1 MAGLNENELCGI
13 ICVNKPQGFTSF
25 DVIAKMR
32 GILKMK
38 RLGHAGTLD
47 PMATGVLPVF
57 AGRATKACDI
67 LPDHDKTYE
76 AGFRFGITTDTQDV
90 TGTVTKERPAKI
102 TTEQLEQVLE
112 SFRGDIM
119 QVPPMYSAV
128 SVGGKRLYELARQGR
143 EIEREA
149 RAVTIYC
156 LEITEFDETEQN
168 GTLKVSCS
176 KGTYIRTLIN
186 DIGEALGCG
195 GIMTSLVRTA
205 ACGFTLSDCVTLEQL
220 QDTAN
225 SGGSFTEFVRPIESV
240 FEGLPSVKL
249 SPAQERMYR
258 SGVKLDINKLR
269 FDKSVDKSI
278 DKSAER
284 VAVYGGGGFIGTAL
298 PDRENGILRVEKT
311 FII

>member
-1 MAGLNENELCGI
+1 MAGINENELCGI

-76 AGFRFGITTDTQDV
+76 AGFRLGITTDTQDV
-90 TGTVTKERPAKI
+90 TGTVTKERPANVAK
-102 TTEQLEQVLE
+102 EQLEKVLE

-128 SVGGKRLYELARQGR
+128 SVGGKRLYELARQGK

-149 RAVTIYC
+149 RTVTIYC
-156 LEITEFDETEQN
+156 LEITEFNEAEQS

-186 DIGEALGCG
+186 DIGETLNCG

-220 QDTAN
+220 QEIAN
-225 SGGSFTEFVRPIESV
+225 SGGDFSEFVKPIENV
-240 FEGLPSVKL
+240 FEELPSVKL

-258 SGVKLDINKLR
+258 NGVKLSLDRIKISGDGGIVR
-269 FDKSVDKSI
+269 
-278 DKSAER
+278 
-284 VAVYGGGGFIGTAL
+284 VYGNDGFIGTAL
-298 PDRENGILRVEKT
+298 PDRENGILRVHKN
-311 FII
+311 FF

>member
-1 MAGLNENELCGI
+1 MAGVSGTNELCGI
-13 ICVNKPQGFTSF
+13 ICVDKPQGFTSF

-76 AGFRFGITTDTQDV
+76 AAFRFGITTDTQDV
-90 TGTVTKERPAKI
+90 TGTVTKERPASV
-102 TTEQLEQVLE
+102 TTEQLEKVLE
-112 SFRGDIM
+112 SFRGEIM

-128 SVGGKRLYELARQGR
+128 SVGGKRLYDLARKGI
-143 EIEREA
+143 EVEREA

-156 LEITEFDETEQN
+156 LEITEFDKAEQS
-168 GTLKVSCS
+168 GTLKISCS

-220 QDTAN
+220 QAAAD
-225 SGGSFTEFVRPIESV
+225 SGGDFTEFVRPIETV
-240 FEGLPSVKL
+240 FEGLPTVRL
-249 SPAQERMYR
+249 SSAQERMYR
-258 SGVKLDINKLR
+258 NGVKLSLDKIKISGDGDI
-269 FDKSVDKSI
+269 
-278 DKSAER
+278 SASA
-284 VAVYGGGGFIGTAL
+284 VKVYGSGGFIGTAL
-298 PDRENGILRVEKT
+298 PDLENKILRVHKN
-311 FII
+311 FY

>member
-1 MAGLNENELCGI
+1 MAGVNNELCGI

-76 AGFRFGITTDTQDV
+76 AGFRLGITTDTQDV
-90 TGTVTKERPAKI
+90 TGTVTKERPANV
-102 TTEQLEQVLE
+102 TLEQIKNTLE
-112 SFRGDIM
+112 SFRGEIM

-128 SVGGKRLYELARQGR
+128 SVGGKRLYDLARKGI
-143 EIEREA
+143 EVEREA
-149 RAVTIYC
+149 RPITVYC
-156 LEITEFDETEQN
+156 LEITEFDESAQS
-168 GTLKVSCS
+168 GTLKISCS

-205 ACGFTLSDCVTLEQL
+205 ACGFTLADCVTLEQL
-220 QDTAN
+220 QAIAN
-225 SGGSFTEFVRPIESV
+225 GGGDFSSASRPIESV
-240 FEGLPSVKL
+240 FEGLPSVRL
-249 SPAQERMYR
+249 SPVQERMYR
-258 SGVKLDINKLR
+258 NGVKLSLEKIKISGEGSPI
-269 FDKSVDKSI
+269 K
-278 DKSAER
+278 
-284 VAVYGGGGFIGTAL
+284 VYGESGFIGTAL
-298 PDRENGILRVEKT
+298 PDRENGILRVHKN
-311 FII
+311 FCQ

>member
-1 MAGLNENELCGI
+1 MAGLNVADAKGAADELCGI

-76 AGFRFGITTDTQDV
+76 AGFRLGITTDTQDV
-90 TGTVTKERPAKI
+90 TGTVTKERPAGV
-102 TTEQLEQVLE
+102 TTEQLEQVLG
-112 SFRGDIM
+112 SFRGEIM

-128 SVGGKRLYELARQGR
+128 SVGGKRLYELARQGK

-149 RAVTIYC
+149 RAVTIYR
-156 LEITEFDETEQN
+156 LDMLSFNEKEQD
-168 GTLKVSCS
+168 GVLTVSCS

-186 DIGEALGCG
+186 DIGETLGCG

-220 QDTAN
+220 QETAN
-225 SGGSFTEFVRPIESV
+225 SGGDFTGFVRPIENV
-240 FEGLPSVKL
+240 FEEFPTVRL

-258 SGVKLDINKLR
+258 NGVKLSL
-269 FDKSVDKSI
+269 DKIKISGDGATVK
-278 DKSAER
+278 
-284 VAVYGGGGFIGTAL
+284 VYGSGGFIGTAL
-298 PDRENGILRVEKT
+298 PDHENDILRVHKN
-311 FII
+311 FF

>member
-1 MAGLNENELCGI
+1 MAGLNVADAKGAADELCGI

-67 LPDHDKTYE
+67 LPDRDKTYE

-90 TGTVTKERPAKI
+90 TGTVTKERPAKV
-102 TTEQLEQVLE
+102 TTEQLENVLE
-112 SFRGDIM
+112 SFRGEIM

-156 LEITEFDETEQN
+156 LEITEFDETEQS
-168 GTLKVSCS
+168 GILKVSCS

-220 QDTAN
+220 QETAN

-240 FEGLPSVKL
+240 FEGFPSVKL

-258 SGVKLDINKLR
+258 NGVKLSLDRIKISGNGDTVK
-269 FDKSVDKSI
+269 
-278 DKSAER
+278 
-284 VAVYGGGGFIGTAL
+284 VYGNGGFIGTAL
-298 PDRENGILRVEKT
+298 PDRENGILRVHKN
-311 FII
+311 FY

>member
-1 MAGLNENELCGI
+1 MAGINVAGAKGAADELCGI

-76 AGFRFGITTDTQDV
+76 AGFRFGTTTDTQDI
-90 TGTVTKERPAKI
+90 TGTVTKERPANV
-102 TTEQLEQVLE
+102 TSEQLENVLKN
-112 SFRGDIM
+112 FRGNIM

-128 SVGGKRLYELARQGR
+128 SVGGKRLYELARQGK

-156 LEITEFDETEQN
+156 LEITKFDESAQS

-186 DIGEALGCG
+186 DIGEALNCG

-220 QDTAN
+220 QEAAN
-225 SGGSFTEFVRPIESV
+225 SSGDFTEFVKPIESV
-240 FEGLPSVKL
+240 FEGLPELRL
-249 SPAQERMYR
+249 SPAQEKMYR
-258 SGVKLDINKLR
+258 NGVKLSL
-269 FDKSVDKSI
+269 DKIKISGDGDTVK
-278 DKSAER
+278 
-284 VAVYGGGGFIGTAL
+284 VYGSGGFIGTAL
-298 PDRENGILRVEKT
+298 PDHENGILRVHKN
-311 FII
+311 FF

>member
-1 MAGLNENELCGI
+1 MAGVSGTNELCGI

-90 TGTVTKERPAKI
+90 TGTVTKERPANVAK
-102 TTEQLEQVLE
+102 EQLEKVLE
-112 SFRGDIM
+112 SFRGEIM

-156 LEITEFDETEQN
+156 LEITEFNEAEQS
-168 GTLKVSCS
+168 GILKVSCS

-186 DIGEALGCG
+186 DIGEALNCG

-205 ACGFTLSDCVTLEQL
+205 ACGFNLSDCVTLEQL
-220 QDTAN
+220 QETAN
-225 SGGSFTEFVRPIESV
+225 SGGDFTEFVRPIENV
-240 FEGLPSVKL
+240 FKGFPSVRL

-258 SGVKLDINKLR
+258 NGVKLSL
-269 FDKSVDKSI
+269 DKIKISGDGSLAA
-278 DKSAER
+278 SA
-284 VAVYGGGGFIGTAL
+284 VKVYGSGGFIGTAL
-298 PDRENGILRVEKT
+298 PDHENGILRVHKN
-311 FII
+311 FF

>member
-1 MAGLNENELCGI
+1 MAGVSGTNELCGI
-13 ICVNKPQGFTSF
+13 ICVDKPQGFTSF

-76 AGFRFGITTDTQDV
+76 AGFRLGITTDTQDV
-90 TGTVTKERPAKI
+90 TGTVTKERPASV
-102 TTEQLEQVLE
+102 TTEQLEKVLE
-112 SFRGDIM
+112 SFRGEIM

-128 SVGGKRLYELARQGR
+128 SVGGKRLYELARQGK

-156 LEITEFDETEQN
+156 LEITEFDEAEQS
-168 GTLKVSCS
+168 GTLKISCS

-220 QDTAN
+220 QAAAD

-240 FEGLPSVKL
+240 FEGLPTVRL
-249 SPAQERMYR
+249 SSAQERMYR
-258 SGVKLDINKLR
+258 NGVKLSLDKIKISGDGDI
-269 FDKSVDKSI
+269 
-278 DKSAER
+278 SASA
-284 VAVYGGGGFIGTAL
+284 VKVYGSGGFIGTAL
-298 PDRENGILRVEKT
+298 PDLENKILRVHKN
-311 FII
+311 FY

>member
-1 MAGLNENELCGI
+1 MAGVSSENELCGI

-90 TGTVTKERPAKI
+90 TGTVTKERPAKV
-102 TTEQLEQVLE
+102 TAEQLEKVLE

-128 SVGGKRLYELARQGR
+128 SVGGKRLYELARKGI
-143 EIEREA
+143 EVEREP
-149 RAVTIYC
+149 RAVTIYR
-156 LEITEFDETEQN
+156 LDILSFNEKEQ
-168 GTLKVSCS
+168 GGILTVSCS

-195 GIMTSLVRTA
+195 GAMTSLVRTA
-205 ACGFTLSDCVTLEQL
+205 ACGFSLADCVSLEQL
-220 QDTAN
+220 QEAAN
-225 SGGSFTEFVRPIESV
+225 SGEGFKKFIKPIENV
-240 FEGLPSVKL
+240 FADLPSVRL

-258 SGVKLDINKLR
+258 NGVKLDLNRVRIEAN
-269 FDKSVDKSI
+269 
-278 DKSAER
+278 AER
-284 VAVYGGGGFIGTAL
+284 ATVYGESGFIGTAL
-298 PDRENGILRVEKT
+298 ADRKNGVLRVEKT
-311 FII
+311 FIV